1 MDGHPE
7 EPPPT
12 SSEAASFEPLALPP
26 DFTQRIRKLP
36 CNTLLHIP
44 ISCRLRSLNI
54 MENCLQGMCEG
65 SSSHALA
72 EEGRSKLLF
81 GAVPQGVPAADE
93 VAARLRLWEG
103 RRFEQLLQKTEQQVI
118 MAQRLRSRTSA
129 SASSL
134 VDLSRKCKKAI
145 RVAAEGAY
153 RKATNGLV
161 SAMMSFSAD
170 EDFKWA
176 GELLPRSSSPC
187 AFSDRVHVL

>member
-1 MDGHPE
+1 
-7 EPPPT
+7 
-12 SSEAASFEPLALPP
+12 
-26 DFTQRIRKLP
+26 
-36 CNTLLHIP
+36 
-44 ISCRLRSLNI
+44 
-54 MENCLQGMCEG
+54 
-65 SSSHALA
+65 
-72 EEGRSKLLF
+72 
-81 GAVPQGVPAADE
+81 
-93 VAARLRLWEG
+93 
-103 RRFEQLLQKTEQQVI
+103 

-170 EDFKWA
+170 EDLKGA

-187 AFSDRVHVL
+187 AFSDRVHAPSDVS